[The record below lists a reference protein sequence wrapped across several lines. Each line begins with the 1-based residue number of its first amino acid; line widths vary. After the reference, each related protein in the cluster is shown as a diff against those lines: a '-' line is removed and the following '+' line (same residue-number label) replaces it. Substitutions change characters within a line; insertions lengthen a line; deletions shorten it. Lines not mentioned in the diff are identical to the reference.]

1 MGTGGA
7 FQPKLSWANKFLR
20 PTAEQL
26 VSQCATKQLGQLVEA
41 ARKELSALAG
51 VTETLSWQ
59 GVPWRWSFV
68 YTVAGE
74 GEGGQGTGGHTT
86 LRSQPLAYLIPD
98 PQRPQV
104 SVPLTWQMVEA
115 LPMRRLKRFV
125 RDGIINSRLVGEIHW
140 PLWDFSARSQLD
152 EILDLV
158 VRKHRLVGAAK
169 PEAVAEG
176 A

>member
-1 MGTGGA
+1 MGSEGA

-20 PTAEQL
+20 PSPDQL

-41 ARKELSALAG
+41 ARKELSALVG
-51 VTETLSWQ
+51 VSETLSWQ

-68 YTVAGE
+68 YSLAGE
-74 GEGGQGTGGHTT
+74 DAGTPATGAHVT

-104 SVPLTWQMVEA
+104 SVPLSWQVVES

-125 RDGIINSRLVGEIHW
+125 RDGIVHSRLVGEVHW
-140 PLWDFSARSQLD
+140 PTWDFSARSQLD
-152 EILDLV
+152 EILDLI
-158 VRKHRLVGAAK
+158 VRKYKLVGAAK
-169 PEAVAEG
+169 QQAVAEG